1 MRFCRNQKRLDIEYM
16 DKKYT
21 LKRFSQ
27 NSEPVVKIS
36 PANLTIDYE
45 HLLNPAQYE
54 AVAVEEGSY
63 LIIAGAGTGK
73 TRTLVYRL
81 ARLVE
86 LGYDPKS
93 ILLLTFTRKSAK
105 EMLDRAALLLD
116 KRCEK
121 INGGTFHSY
130 AHLILRRYANVVGLA
145 PNFTILDQ
153 GDSEDVISIVRN
165 QSGLTDKTKRFPQKA
180 TLAKILSL
188 STNTGKPISTIVEDE
203 YPHFIPE
210 IQKIEKI
217 RDAYR
222 AYKTQNNMLDYDD
235 LLIYLAKFF
244 NELSPAASS
253 VLRNLNFVMVDE
265 YQDTNHLQAE
275 VVRGLCRLKQNIMV
289 VGDDAQSIYSFRG
302 ATFENIMNFPKIFP
316 NTKIITLEEN
326 YRSTP
331 EILNFTNKIY
341 EAAINKY
348 EKVLYTRKQSGEL
361 PVILAAINS
370 NLQSKFIVD
379 KVLDLREQGVPLSDI
394 AVLFRSSFF
403 SFDLEI
409 ELTKANIPFVKIGGI
424 KFVETAHIKD
434 VLAFLRISVNP
445 RDTIS
450 WFRVLML
457 HEGIGPKTAQKILD
471 AVESGELSILKDP
484 EMISSKLLTEKLFP
498 LFKLIYTI
506 HTKSLSPT
514 EKAELV
520 TDYYYPIFKDKYD
533 DFNKRKKDI
542 EIFLN
547 ISANYRSVDALLAD
561 MAIEPPIDSMT
572 EFGEESKDD
581 ECLTLSTIH
590 SAKGLEWHSI
600 FIIHAV
606 DGFFPSVR
614 SMQKMETLE
623 EERRLMYVAAT
634 RAKQNLFVSYPMNI
648 FDRESGTTFSKPSR
662 FISEITPNLADGWLL
677 EE

>member
-1 MRFCRNQKRLDIEYM
+1 MRYCRNQKRFDIEYM

-21 LKRFSQ
+21 LKRFNQ
-27 NSEPVVKIS
+27 NSEPVVKIA

-93 ILLLTFTRKSAK
+93 ILLLTFTRKSAR
-105 EMLDRAALLLD
+105 EMLDRASLLLD

-130 AHLILRRYANVVGLA
+130 AHLILRRYANVVGLS

-165 QSGLTDKTKRFPQKA
+165 QAGLADKTKRFPQKA

-188 STNTGKPISTIVEDE
+188 STNTGKEISIIVEDE

-222 AYKTQNNMLDYDD
+222 AYKAQNNMLDYDD

-244 NELSPAASS
+244 NELSPAAAS

-275 VVRGLCRLKQNIMV
+275 VVKGLCKLKQNIMV

-302 ATFENIMNFPKIFP
+302 ATFENIMNFPKLFP

-348 EKVLYTRKQSGEL
+348 DKVLYTRKQSGEL
-361 PVILAAINS
+361 PVILAAINT

-379 KVLDLREQGVPLSDI
+379 KVLDLREQGIPLSDI

-445 RDTIS
+445 KDTIS

-471 AVESGELSILKDP
+471 AVEAGELSILKDP
-484 EMISSKLLTEKLFP
+484 DMISSKLLTEKLFP

-520 TDYYYPIFKDKYD
+520 TEYYYPIFKDKYD

-606 DGFFPSVR
+606 EGFFPSVR
-614 SMQKMETLE
+614 SMQKIETLE

-662 FISEITPNLADGWLL
+662 FISEITPNLAEGWLL